1 MMTGRWIF
9 KRLALAVLVLVA
21 VIVVAGFFVL
31 RSRAFHRYALAK
43 IESGA
48 EQATGSKVQ
57 IGDLAFHL
65 LTLRADLYRIAIRG
79 GEPSSAPPILSMT
92 HVGLNLKFL
101 PLVHGR
107 LGLSDLVIDHPV
119 VHFIVDANGHSN
131 LPGPPRSIRG
141 QQKGAATPRRV
152 EVDRLTL
159 KRGEVYV
166 NDRQIPLQADLQRL
180 QVQALFEPRTAQYR
194 GSLRYQNGEIQVSQ
208 YKPVDHSLD
217 LQFIAGSTKMQMEPL
232 VVRSGKSQ
240 VSIKATVG
248 NYSHPSVAGS
258 YSVSLAAAEV
268 ARVLNTSIRPAG
280 QIDTTGRFQYESAA
294 GQSLLASLSMAGQ
307 LSSPALTL
315 RSGNVQGRIAGVRG
329 RYRLQ
334 HGNLTA
340 SDFEARA
347 FGGRVTAGAT
357 IRNISG
363 VAQAKATASIQSVS
377 LAALRAALPANR
389 WAKFPLRGNLNAKFS
404 AAWHGGAA
412 GLRAHSDANLKASIG
427 PWQQAGQATP
437 IEGDLHVTYE
447 ARSKSVTFQ
456 HSVLRTPQ
464 SEISLNGALGD
475 RSALEI
481 TARSGDLGA
490 TDRLVAGLRKFAGP
504 NPNSVRTLGLAGSAR
519 FQGTVRGSTQAPA
532 LNGQLSADH
541 LRIQGTSFPHLQT
554 QLAASPSKLSLT
566 GGELQAARGEAWFQA
581 SVGLRNWKY
590 NPSLPVSL
598 QLSASNMSVADLARL
613 ARKPYPVAGV
623 LSADVSLRGSLSN
636 PEGNGTVRIVKGEA
650 WKQPIKNL
658 MLHFNGTG
666 RAVHTTLN
674 LKTPAGSGSGQ
685 LTYDPQ
691 RQAYNGGAK
700 LEQIHLAGLEA
711 FKKAHVP
718 IKGVV
723 SASLRGQGTLK
734 APQGQASLSIAAL
747 EIGGQ
752 KITSVSCQA
761 ALANQNATF
770 SLNSNFAGIPARLD
784 GAVRLAG
791 DYPMNAKLETG
802 IINAGPLLVSYFPS
816 APQGIKFETRL
827 QGWAKGPLKDPSR
840 IEAQL
845 QIPNFRMAYQSLQL
859 SSAAAITANYRN
871 GVLVLN
877 PAEIKRT
884 QSDFKVQAKVPLA
897 GNAPVQA
904 SVNGNIDLHIVQ
916 MFQPGW
922 TSSGQFRINLSA
934 SGNRSHPSL
943 QGQVQLVNAA
953 VEPADA
959 PIGVYDLN
967 ATIRVGGGRA
977 EIVQFDAK
985 AGEGTIKASGS
996 VAYTHGAAFNLAL
1009 SADNVRLRYPEGA
1022 REVINSKLR
1031 FTGSPEASLIAGEVT
1046 IEQMS
1051 LTPSFDLVNFASQFN
1066 VMSLP
1071 PGSTTG
1077 FTHDVKLRV
1086 AIRSAHELSLNS
1098 HQLHM
1103 RGSVDLRAEG
1113 TLADPVIVGRTVIS
1127 GGELYFNS
1135 RRYQVESGVIDFLN
1149 PVTTEPVVNVRVF
1162 TNIDQYRLILN
1173 FVGPFDHMRTT
1184 YSSDPSLSRADII
1197 HLLVAGQPSEAAGT
1211 GLGAQSI
1218 LAQGVASQVSGS
1230 VQKLTGI
1237 TSLSIN
1243 PQMGAHGASRG
1254 ARVGVQQRVTSKL
1267 SFTISVD
1274 TSTSQDDAVQL
1285 QYHFT
1290 RRWSVEA
1297 LRDQA
1302 GGYSLEIRSH
1312 KDF

>member
-1 MMTGRWIF
+1 MTRTQIF
-9 KRLALAVLVLVA
+9 KRLALAVLILAV
-21 VIVVAGFFVL
+21 VIVVAGFFTL
-31 RSRAFHRYALAK
+31 RSRAFHQYVLAK

-48 EQATGSKVQ
+48 EQAAGSKVR

-65 LTLRADLYRIAIRG
+65 FTFRADLYRIAIHG
-79 GEPSSAPPILSMT
+79 SEPSSAPPLLWMK
-92 HVGLNLKFL
+92 HVGLNLKFM
-101 PLVHGR
+101 PLFQGR
-107 LGLSDLVIDHPV
+107 LALGNLVISDLV
-119 VHFIVDANGHSN
+119 VHFTVDAHGRSN
-131 LPGPPRSIRG
+131 LPSPPRSNSG
-141 QQKGAATPRRV
+141 QSKGAATPLSV
-152 EVDRLTL
+152 EVDHLAL

-166 NDRQIPLQADLQRL
+166 NDRQIPLQADLRRL
-180 QVQALFEPRTAQYR
+180 QIQARFEPGTQQYR
-194 GSLRYQNGEIQVSQ
+194 GSLRYQNGDIQVSH

-217 LQFIAGSTKMQMEPL
+217 LHFSAGSAKMQMEPL
-232 VVRSGKSQ
+232 VVRSGKSRAT
-240 VSIKATVG
+240 IKATVE
-248 NYSHPSVAGS
+248 NYSHPTVAGS
-258 YSVSLAAAEV
+258 YSISLATVEV
-268 ARVLNTSIRPAG
+268 ARVLKTPIRPAG
-280 QIDTTGRFQYESAA
+280 QIDTAGQFHYQSAA
-294 GQSLLASLSMAGQ
+294 GRPLLASVTMMGR

-315 RSGNVQGRIAGVRG
+315 RSRNVQGRIAAVRG

-340 SDFEARA
+340 RGFEAQV
-347 FGGRVTAGAT
+347 FGGRVTAGVT
-357 IRNISG
+357 IRNVSG
-363 VAQAKATASIQSVS
+363 AARANATASIQSVS
-377 LAALRAALPANR
+377 LAALRAALPSNH
-389 WAKFPLRGNLNAKFS
+389 WAKFPVRGNLNATITAS
-404 AAWHGGAA
+404 WRGRAA
-412 GLRAHSDANLKASIG
+412 GLRAHSDANLKASMG
-427 PWQQAGQATP
+427 PWQQAGQAIP
-437 IEGDLHVTYE
+437 VEGDLHVTYD
-447 ARSKSVTFQ
+447 ARARSVTFQ
-456 HSVLRTPQ
+456 QSVMHTPQ
-464 SEISLNGALGD
+464 SEISLNGTLGD
-475 RSALEI
+475 HNALAI
-481 TARSGDLGA
+481 TARSQDLRA
-490 TDRLVAGLRKFAGP
+490 TDRLVAEVRKFAGP
-504 NPNSVRTLGLAGSAR
+504 NPNSVHTFGLAGSAG
-519 FQGTVRGSTQAPA
+519 FQGTVRGSTQAPT

-541 LRIQGTSFPHLQT
+541 LRIQGASFPHLQT
-554 QLAASPSKLSLT
+554 QFAASSSKLSLT
-566 GGELQAARGEAWFQA
+566 GGELQAARGNARFQA
-581 SVGLRNWKY
+581 SIGLNNWKY
-590 NPSLPVSL
+590 NPSSPASL
-598 QLSASNMSVADLARL
+598 QLSTNKMSVADLARL
-613 ARKPYPVAGV
+613 ARKPYPVEGV
-623 LSADVSLRGSLSN
+623 LSADVSLHGSLSN
-636 PEGNGTVRIVKGEA
+636 PEGNGTVRIVKGQA
-650 WKQPIKNL
+650 WKQPIQDL
-658 MLHFNGTG
+658 TLHFNGTG
-666 RAVHTTLN
+666 KAVHTTLS
-674 LKTPAGSGSGQ
+674 LQTPAGSGSAQ
-685 LTYDPQ
+685 VTYNPQ
-691 RQAYNGGAK
+691 RQAYNGEAR
-700 LEQIHLAGLEA
+700 LEQVRLAGLDA

-734 APQGQASLSIAAL
+734 APQGQASFSIPSLA
-747 EIGGQ
+747 IGGQ
-752 KITSVSCQA
+752 RITGVSA
-761 ALANQNATF
+761 KATLANQAATF
-770 SLNSNFAGIPARLD
+770 SLNANFAGIPARLN

-802 IINAGPLLVSYFPS
+802 IINAGPLLASYFPS
-816 APQGIKFETRL
+816 APGDIKFETRL
-827 QGWAKGPLKDPSR
+827 QGWLKGPLKDPSR

-859 SSAAAITANYRN
+859 SSASAITANYRN

-877 PAEIKRT
+877 PAEIKGT

-897 GNAPVQA
+897 GNAPLQA
-904 SVNGNIDLHIVQ
+904 SANGNIDLHIVQ
-916 MFQPGW
+916 MFHPDW
-922 TSSGQFRINLSA
+922 TSSGQFRINLNV
-934 SGNRSHPSL
+934 SGSRSNPSL

-977 EIVQFDAK
+977 EIVLFDAK

-1009 SADNVRLRYPEGA
+1009 NATNVRLRYPEGA
-1022 REVINSKLR
+1022 REVIDSNLR
-1031 FTGSPEASLIAGEVT
+1031 FTGSPEASIIAGEVS
-1046 IEQMS
+1046 IDQMS

-1066 VMSLP
+1066 VMSVP
-1071 PGSTTG
+1071 SGETTG

-1127 GGELYFNS
+1127 GGELYFNN

-1162 TNIDQYRLILN
+1162 TNIDQYRLMLN

-1230 VQKLTGI
+1230 VEKLTGI

-1274 TSTSQDDAVQL
+1274 TSTSQDDTVQL